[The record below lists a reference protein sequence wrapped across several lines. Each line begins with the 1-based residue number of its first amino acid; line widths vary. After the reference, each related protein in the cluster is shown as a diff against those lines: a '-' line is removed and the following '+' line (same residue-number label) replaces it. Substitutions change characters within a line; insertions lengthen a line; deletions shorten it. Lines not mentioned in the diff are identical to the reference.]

1 RRATLELLHEL
12 GSQLVVPE
20 ELDRLLQLV
29 VDLTRKHLTCEV
41 ASIFLFEHGRFRRR
55 ATSGLPQDW
64 FDDESYGSGEGPT
77 GRAAIRGAA
86 PHLQTI
92 VDNALS
98 QSESAPNDR
107 MQRYQEKLATG
118 RIAHLVATPLVEGD
132 RPVGILRVLN
142 RLTRDGRLVPGGF
155 SPADV
160 ML

>member
-1 RRATLELLHEL
+1 ANDVFAHLKYVRRNPSTRSEVAVPIVFEGTTVGVLNVESQAPERFSGRDLDFLSIAADKTATALETLDQREHRRATLELLHEL

-86 PHLQTI
+86 
-92 VDNALS
+92 
-98 QSESAPNDR
+98 
-107 MQRYQEKLATG
+107 
-118 RIAHLVATPLVEGD
+118 
-132 RPVGILRVLN
+132 
-142 RLTRDGRLVPGGF
+142 
-155 SPADV
+155 
-160 ML
+160 